1 MVDIKLMERFGWTLA
16 ELDEADEARLMP
28 ALAAVNMNDAARR
41 NRAWLDAASRPGA
54 RAGLG
59 NPEDARA
66 DMLLQE
72 AKQQQARQ
80 G

>member
-41 NRAWLDAASRPGA
+41 NRAWLDAASRPGTK
-54 RAGLG
+54 AGLG

-72 AKQQQARQ
+72 ARREVR
-80 G
+80 GG